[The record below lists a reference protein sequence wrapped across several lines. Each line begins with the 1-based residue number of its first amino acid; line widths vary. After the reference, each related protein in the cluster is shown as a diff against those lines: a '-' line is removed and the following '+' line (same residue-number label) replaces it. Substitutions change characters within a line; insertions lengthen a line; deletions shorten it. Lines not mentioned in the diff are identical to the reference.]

1 MAYTPMTVA
10 PRHTKPHQF
19 SGSEVAWRTLCDLYP
34 AAESVEVVLAVLD
47 YCAMR
52 KLDPYKK
59 PVHIVPMYNSRARR
73 KVQVVMPGIN
83 EIETTAHRT
92 GKWAGM
98 DPPEWGKLVERTFRG
113 PMEDEQTGERQAGSV
128 TLQFPLSCRV
138 TVYKLVNGARHAFT
152 EELFWEES
160 YGRAGFRSE
169 VPNARWQQAPR
180 QMLHKC
186 VKAAVLRAT
195 FPEEGFGYAAEEM
208 EDREVEAGM
217 TIDGVAER
225 EASKP
230 PTEKPAQQ
238 IENAAEPAT
247 QPARK
252 TWAVL
257 VDEIEA
263 AFAAAYSRDAIDR
276 VLASGAVQKVLDQ
289 ASANVRE
296 RLDRV
301 VSAALRRFP
310 EGVDAPSDGPDTSA
324 PPPPGLASEPAAT
337 GDFRIATP
345 TMSFAYADPISW
357 LGKWDDLVA
366 EHREQPNDLRALHAM
381 NAAHFRQVADADVA
395 SEMEVQ
401 QKISRALRTADGRR

>member
-1 MAYTPMTVA
+1 MAYAPMTVA

-34 AAESVEVVLAVLD
+34 SAESVEVVLAVLD

-59 PVHIVPMYNSRARR
+59 PVHIVPMYNSRVRR

-113 PMEDEQTGERQAGSV
+113 QVEDEQTGERRAGSV
-128 TLQFPLSCRV
+128 SLQFPLSCRV
-138 TVYKLVNGARHAFT
+138 TVYKMVDGARQPFT

-225 EASKP
+225 EAANP
-230 PTEKPAQQ
+230 PAERPAER
-238 IENAAEPAT
+238 IENAADPAAP
-247 QPARK
+247 PARK

-263 AFAAAYSRDAIDR
+263 AFAGADSRAAIDR
-276 VLASGAVQKVLDQ
+276 VLASDAVQKVLDQ

-310 EGVDAPSDGPDTSA
+310 ESIDAPTDAPEADA
-324 PPPPGLASEPAAT
+324 PPSEPAPEPAAT
-337 GDFRIATP
+337 EDYRIATP
-345 TMSFAYADPISW
+345 TLSYTFAEPISW
-357 LGKWDDLVA
+357 LGKWDELIA
-366 EHREQPNDLRALHAM
+366 AHREQPNDLRALHTM
-381 NAAHFRQVADADVA
+381 NATHLRQVADADLA

-401 QKISRALRTADGRR
+401 QKIARALRTADGRR